1 MNDKSRIIENET
13 DFIEMSNL
21 MTYDKQE
28 LNLRNMVYT
37 MVQPIID
44 LAKKNIEH
52 NAKKNERFTEINVKI
67 ESN

>member
-1 MNDKSRIIENET
+1 
-13 DFIEMSNL
+13 MSNL